1 LQGSLGIKRIEVLKN
16 SKKKNLIQHIQGAAL
31 APELMYKFALSKVR
45 GTLGLP
51 RGHFVKFRGVGNKD
65 VYNTSGPFYIGES
78 QFIAGR
84 VESREMQDAFTM
96 FFRNTGY
103 ETWTLDSAA
112 PVFELEDP
120 FQAWID
126 GQLIVGGVRTLR
138 DPNGIINNYF
148 TVFYRGTDVYN
159 LQEFA
164 HGPVGMKDIRLIEL
178 PPTEKKPK
186 QILVFGRPQGHEAGR
201 GKVSTTVIENLDQLN
216 PENINKA
223 IILGTL
229 SEEGEWAGVNDLY
242 LLPDGTVGV
251 LYHIA
256 RAEKTKRFYNAATMI
271 YDPRDGAIKEKK
283 VIATREAFPN
293 SPVKM
298 LRDCINKDDLK
309 EVIFPSRLILN
320 SSYALLYGG
329 LSDTT
334 TGVLRCPNPF
344 KQQYKKQSNLVGR
357 LTGGRLNKIL

>member
-1 LQGSLGIKRIEVLKN
+1 M
-16 SKKKNLIQHIQGAAL
+16 KKNLAKHIQDVAAT
-31 APELMYKFALSKVR
+31 PSSVYKLALSTVR

-51 RGHFVKFRGVGNKD
+51 RGHFVKFIGAGNKD
-65 VYNTSGPFYIGES
+65 VYNTSGPFNIGDKE
-78 QFIAGR
+78 FIAAR
-84 VESREMQDAFTM
+84 VESREKQDAFTM
-96 FFRNTGY
+96 FFQNTGY

-120 FQAWID
+120 FQAWVD
-126 GQLIVGGVRTLR
+126 GQLVIGGVRTLR
-138 DPNGIINNYF
+138 DSTGLIDDYF

-159 LQEFA
+159 LQEFT

-178 PPTEKKPK
+178 PATDKRPK
-186 QILVFGRPQGHEAGR
+186 QILVFGRPQGHGAGR
-201 GKVSTTVIENLDQLN
+201 GKVSVITIDNLDQLT

-223 IILGTL
+223 VILGSL
-229 SEEGEWAGVNDLY
+229 CAEGEWAGVNDLY

-256 RAEKTKRFYNAATMI
+256 RAEKTKRYYNAATLI
-271 YDPRDGAIKEKK
+271 YNPDDGAISDNK
-283 VIATREAFPN
+283 VIATRQAFPD

-298 LRDCINKDDLK
+298 LPDCVNLDDLK
-309 EVIFPSRLILN
+309 EVIFPSRLVL
-320 SSYALLYGG
+320 SPSFALLYGG

-344 KQQYKKQSNLVGR
+344 EEQYKKQLNLVGR
-357 LTGGRLNKIL
+357 LTGGRLNMRL